1 MRRFLPLLL
10 TLALIATVFV
20 PIAFAVRQT
29 REVRNFRVVREGILY
44 RSGQFKISGLERMI
58 FEYDIRTVVNLRGST
73 AGRPTADDR
82 AEEEFC
88 RKHNLRYVTI
98 HPRHWEGP
106 QGTETADIGVRE
118 FVDLMADPK
127 NHPVLVHC
135 FAGIHRSG
143 AYCAVYRMEFEG
155 WTNEQALAE
164 LKALG
169 YAHLDE
175 EGDILGYLSR
185 YKPRLAHQSASSGER
200 GVLAP

>member
-1 MRRFLPLLL
+1 MRRFLPLFL
-10 TLALIATVFV
+10 TLGLFAAVFA

-29 REVRNFRVVREGILY
+29 HEVRNFRVVRADVLY
-44 RSGQFKISGLERMI
+44 RSGQFKISGLERMV
-58 FEYDIRTVVNLRGST
+58 FEHDIRTVVNLRGSS
-73 AGRPTADDR
+73 AGRPSTDDR

-98 HPRHWEGP
+98 PPRHWEGP
-106 QGTETADIGVRE
+106 EGTETADIGVRE
-118 FVDLMADPK
+118 FVDIMADPK

-169 YAHLDE
+169 YVHLDE
-175 EGDILGYLSR
+175 EGDILGYLSH
-185 YKPRLAHQSASSGER
+185 YKPRLAGKVRSASSAE
-200 GVLAP
+200 